1 MNVRGGAASRET
13 REREA
18 AQRLGLAYQ
27 PLEDRRLHPGLSP
40 EHHLAAARNGALAT
54 VASAAGSV
62 LAVSPATAG
71 EARLADQLRI
81 APASRDRIIAT
92 SADELTG
99 LYLRDSHADIPG
111 AAIRFLRDGHPGMSA
126 SPTIGGLQAL
136 GLLATLAGIAAAA
149 FFHPY
154 DTAGW
159 AALVLSLVF
168 LSTTGLRLAALAAPA
183 PGSQPWIELSDEHL
197 PVYSIL
203 VPLYR
208 EANIVHELFEALED
222 LDYPAARLDIKI
234 LLEADDIATRDAVD
248 ALNLPDHYSILALP
262 DFGPRTKPKALNI
275 GLALARGNLVCVF
288 DAEDRPDAD
297 QLRQAA
303 GAFAIAPADYA
314 CLQARLAYRNWN
326 QSWLTRQFAIEYA
339 AQFDVMVPVICWLG
353 LPLPLGGT
361 SNHFRTALLR
371 DAGGWDAYNVT
382 EDADLGVR
390 LARLGYRVG
399 VIDSTTFEE
408 APARLQAWV
417 KQRTRWMKGWMQT
430 LLVHTR
436 NPFSLIAELGTFG
449 MFGFVA
455 TVIANLASAVIHPAA
470 IGLIVWQASSGA
482 FFSGDNILAAAVA
495 ALASAN
501 LVFGYVIALASAA
514 FGLFRRPMPGLSLH
528 LILTPFYWL
537 LSALAFILALIDLI
551 RRPYFWAKTEHGI
564 AKRDAPVQ
572 LRRKRPARRR
582 HK

>member
-1 MNVRGGAASRET
+1 M
-13 REREA
+13 
-18 AQRLGLAYQ
+18 
-27 PLEDRRLHPGLSP
+27 P
-40 EHHLAAARNGALAT
+40 
-54 VASAAGSV
+54 
-62 LAVSPATAG
+62 
-71 EARLADQLRI
+71 
-81 APASRDRIIAT
+81 
-92 SADELTG
+92 
-99 LYLRDSHADIPG
+99 
-111 AAIRFLRDGHPGMSA
+111 
-126 SPTIGGLQAL
+126 
-136 GLLATLAGIAAAA
+136 
-149 FFHPY
+149 
-154 DTAGW
+154 
-159 AALVLSLVF
+159 
-168 LSTTGLRLAALAAPA
+168 
-183 PGSQPWIELSDEHL
+183 
-197 PVYSIL
+197 
-203 VPLYR
+203 
-208 EANIVHELFEALED
+208 
-222 LDYPAARLDIKI
+222 
-234 LLEADDIATRDAVD
+234 
-248 ALNLPDHYSILALP
+248 
-262 DFGPRTKPKALNI
+262 
-275 GLALARGNLVCVF
+275 
-288 DAEDRPDAD
+288 
-297 QLRQAA
+297 
-303 GAFAIAPADYA
+303 
-314 CLQARLAYRNWN
+314 
-326 QSWLTRQFAIEYA
+326 
-339 AQFDVMVPVICWLG
+339 
-353 LPLPLGGT
+353 
-361 SNHFRTALLR
+361 HFRTALLR
-371 DAGGWDAYNVT
+371 DAGGWDPFNVT

-390 LARLGYRVG
+390 LARLCYRTG

-408 APARLQAWV
+408 APADLKAWT